1 MAHSAATASDAAPI
15 ASALPEGRDA
25 KALHRMVFIGIAVA
39 LAVLPLVLYPVFLM
53 KVLCFALFALAFNLL
68 LGYGGLLS
76 FGHAAYFGMA
86 SYIAAYGA
94 KVWGLTPELAILAG
108 TLTAALLGLV
118 FGALAIRRQGIY
130 FSMITLALAQMVF
143 FFSLQAKFTGGE
155 DGIQAVPRGNL
166 FGVISLADDR
176 VLYAL
181 VATIFFLGM
190 LLIYRII
197 HSPFGQVLKAI
208 RDNEPRA
215 ISLGYRA
222 NQYKLAVFVLST
234 TLAGLA
240 GATKAIVFQL
250 ASLTDVHWSMS
261 GEVVLMTLV
270 GGMGTVFGP
279 IIGSFVIVAME
290 NYLAQFGA
298 WVTIIQGVVFVICVL
313 LFREGIVGLFAR
325 LLKKPL

>member
-1 MAHSAATASDAAPI
+1 MADTAALDATPI
-15 ASALPEGRDA
+15 AAARPESRDD
-25 KALHRMVFIGIAVA
+25 KALQRKIFVGLALLLVA
-39 LAVLPLVLYPVFLM
+39 APLVLYPVYLM

-86 SYIAAYGA
+86 SYLAAYGA
-94 KVWGLTPELAILAG
+94 KMWGLTPEVAILLG
-108 TLTAALLGLV
+108 TATAAVFGLV

-130 FSMITLALAQMVF
+130 FSMITLALAQMAF
-143 FFSLQAKFTGGE
+143 FFALQAKFTGGE
-155 DGIQAVPRGNL
+155 DGIQAVPRGYL
-166 FGVISLADDR
+166 FGAISLADDR
-176 VLYAL
+176 VMYAV
-181 VATIFFLGM
+181 VATVFFLGM

-208 RDNEPRA
+208 RDNENRA
-215 ISLGYRA
+215 VSLGYRV
-222 NQYKLAVFVLST
+222 NQYKLAVFVLSA

-279 IIGSFVIVAME
+279 IVGALVIVTME
-290 NYLAQFGA
+290 TYLAQFGA
-298 WVTIIQGVVFVICVL
+298 WVTVIQGCVFVLCVL
-313 LFREGIVGLFAR
+313 LFREGIVGLIAR
-325 LLKKPL
+325 VLRKPL

>member
-1 MAHSAATASDAAPI
+1 MAHSAAAADAAPI
-15 ASALPEGRDA
+15 ATTGLPESRDA
-25 KALHRMVFIGIAVA
+25 RALHRRVFIGIAVM
-39 LAVLPLVLYPVFLM
+39 LVVLPFVLYPVFLM

-86 SYIAAYGA
+86 SYLCAYAA
-94 KVWGLTPELAILAG
+94 KTWGVTPEIAIVVG
-108 TLTAALLGLV
+108 TVTAALLGLV

-155 DGIQAVPRGNL
+155 DGIQAVPRGHL

-176 VLYAL
+176 VLYVL
-181 VATIFFLGM
+181 VAVIFFAGLA
-190 LLIYRII
+190 LIYRII

-222 NQYKLAVFVLST
+222 NQYKLAVFVLSA

-240 GATKAIVFQL
+240 GSTKAIVFQL

-279 IIGSFVIVAME
+279 ILGAFVIIAME

-298 WVTIIQGVVFVICVL
+298 WVTIIQGVVFVVCVL